1 MEIEIVYHNELI
13 NIENQLSRYFID
25 ISYLITPE
33 LNLLFNSSMDWD
45 IPYSNFKQ
53 KLIILL
59 TSKNYNLTTLKMR
72 IEKEMIQREH
82 LSLGGYFLKALA
94 QLTELDN
101 EQHQLSNDEFFQR
114 ICSLHHTLGI
124 IEGAYKAFPLR
135 EAFYTIKNNA
145 KKGGAAKAKKYNELK
160 TAALKIMENKQ
171 PSTGYKNIADCV
183 NIIQNE
189 LVDISR
195 LNGTNLS
202 QYNLYQLISKW
213 MRDDFDFKNQSKV
226 FFHKQK
232 Q

>member
-1 MEIEIVYHNELI
+1 MEVEIVYHNELI
-13 NIENQLSRYFID
+13 NIDNQLSHYFSD

-33 LNLLFNSSMDWD
+33 LNLLFNSSMDRD